1 MSRTKLIWG
10 NLLLMGK
17 GEEKGQREG
26 WKGEKNRNIHHTE
39 ETKTGRQADQARRPD

>member
-17 GEEKGQREG
+17 GGKEGDIGQREG
-26 WKGEKNRNIHHTE
+26 WKEEKNRHIHHTE
-39 ETKTGRQADQARRPD
+39 EAKTGRQADR